1 MPGIATLFCALVF
14 IAGVCYPV
22 ASLTSSLARVGSARI
37 SSSSSSSSSCTT
49 STSLCA
55 IFGGDDDD
63 ADRIREMKGMR
74 RSQIG
79 DRVVELKRPLG
90 IELNEDDRG
99 NVYIESELF

>member
-1 MPGIATLFCALVF
+1 MFCALVF

-22 ASLTSSLARVGSARI
+22 ASLTSSLASVGSARI
-37 SSSSSSSSSCTT
+37 SSSSSSSSSSSCTT